1 MTNIGVDLSMKKNTH
16 RIIILIFVLTLIIPF
31 LVWGGAL
38 TKNFVL
44 TLMNKDK
51 IENMQF
57 IENEEPLSE
66 FDWYRITS
74 YSDAKIE
81 IYFVNT
87 LGKGTD
93 REYKI
98 GGNIICYETPNG
110 WYHTESILWSGAGS
124 ADNYIWPYW
133 YHVFLA

>member
-1 MTNIGVDLSMKKNTH
+1 MKK
-16 RIIILIFVLTLIIPF
+16 RKKIIIWIFVLILIIPI
-31 LVWGGAL
+31 LVWGGGLAKNGML
-38 TKNFVL
+38 TVL
-44 TLMNKDK
+44 HKDK

-57 IENEEPLSE
+57 IESEDALLE

-74 YSDAKIE
+74 YSDSAIE

-93 REYKI
+93 GEYKI
-98 GGNIICYETPNG
+98 GGKMSFSKTPDG
-110 WYHTESILWSGAGS
+110 WNYTDMAQSILWSGAGT

-133 YHVFLA
+133 YHIFLA